1 MLLKKK
7 RRKKMKKTNEELLKF
22 FGLKVGDKIKVDG
35 YYYPFVIV
43 EENGKIFAKRENSLS
58 SWDYYDIGKL
68 TNVLLNREYEIIKPK
83 KIGELICDGMLC
95 RKCPLR
101 AIECDAKGKTLYE
114 ALENYK
120 KYLNS
125 FNGSLKPFEKA
136 LIGAIKVELDKD
148 VEVE

>member
-1 MLLKKK
+1 
-7 RRKKMKKTNEELLKF
+7 MKKTNKELLQF
-22 FGLKVGDKIKVDG
+22 FGLKVGDKIKVEG

-43 EENGKIFAKRENSLS
+43 EENGKIFAKRKINYLY
-58 SWDYYDIGKL
+58 SWNYYDVGTL
-68 TNVLLNREYEIIKPK
+68 PDVLLNRDYEIIKPK

-114 ALENYK
+114 ALE

-125 FNGSLKPFEKA
+125 FNVPLKPFEKA
-136 LIGAIKVELDKD
+136 FIDALKVELDKD